1 MDNLQ
6 KHYLQRLA
14 YAQKMALDGYSGTC
28 MNICLELRLEPDLAM
43 HTRALVC
50 LTLCELVEDGATRIV
65 LAEEAE
71 RIAKELQVS
80 THGLALTIA

>member
-14 YAQKMALDGYSGTC
+14 YAQKMALEGYSGTC
-28 MNICLELRLEPDLAM
+28 MNICLELRMEPDLAM
-43 HTRALVC
+43 YTRALVC
-50 LTLCELVEDGATRIV
+50 LTLSEFVGDYSTKIV
-65 LAEEAE
+65 LTEEAE

-80 THGLALTIA
+80 SYQLYLHF